1 MNVQELLQVE
11 KISQKKK
18 DFFDRFHAEKNRSKI
33 APIFLAFVF
42 SFGIVGLMNNSSGDF
57 SHMMAS
63 IAQISPNEGISYPAD
78 LILEWSG
85 GSAKLVF
92 WAQAWAVE
100 SVEGIILVNPETNI
114 HLSSDLPAVSLTPL
128 SDGMYRFVITP
139 QEKNIVPGTEIWSLH
154 FEGDW
159 DDSQVTLVDTQ
170 FTSGQNRYNLSN
182 IVE

>member
-78 LILEWSG
+78 LILE
-85 GSAKLVF
+85 
-92 WAQAWAVE
+92 
-100 SVEGIILVNPETNI
+100 
-114 HLSSDLPAVSLTPL
+114 
-128 SDGMYRFVITP
+128 
-139 QEKNIVPGTEIWSLH
+139 
-154 FEGDW
+154 
-159 DDSQVTLVDTQ
+159 
-170 FTSGQNRYNLSN
+170 
-182 IVE
+182 